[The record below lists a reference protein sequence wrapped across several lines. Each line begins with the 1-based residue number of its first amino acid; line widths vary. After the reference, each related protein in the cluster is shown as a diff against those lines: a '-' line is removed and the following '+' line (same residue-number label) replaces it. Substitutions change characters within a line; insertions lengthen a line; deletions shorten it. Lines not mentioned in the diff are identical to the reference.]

1 MAQISPEVNAAWQI
15 LNEAQSRMRS
25 DGLAAGLL
33 GLLGAVQ
40 QFRRVGD
47 RTDESYALGLLAGVH
62 HELGNFQEAADYH
75 RAGLEA
81 ARSIQQPGTRI
92 AEHLDGLGMALSNMG
107 QWQEAE
113 VNYKQAID
121 ETCKPIRAFR
131 RLRAHVIKHLA
142 DLYARYTGR
151 LEEAIAMY
159 DEAIAISLEC
169 EDQYNVAAAL
179 NFKGLAL
186 DNSNRRED
194 AVNHYEQ
201 SRVIAE
207 KIGDKGLLASC
218 LAHLGTSYLHLG
230 NVPLARQY
238 VVKALA
244 LDQEVGNKQ
253 GVCRDLWLLGQIQDN
268 EGDEKATET
277 LQDALLL
284 SRKVGDLKVAVHIL
298 RRLARLSGRRLQGG
312 RAKEYLEQA
321 LAHSKDLGDKHAEIE
336 ITVALSA
343 YEDVGAMLTRL
354 QEGIASAREQRSE
367 GLEQD
372 LEEAL
377 ADLYERNGDL
387 LQARE
392 HYAQAAELLERMR
405 SGYKAEEHLRA
416 FSRNTANCYERL
428 VDISLQLREDTDA
441 FLWAERS
448 RARVLQIMRNNR
460 QSQVSAVMSEQQRN
474 QYRQVCDRIIDLDMK
489 IQILERKGESGVD
502 RLQEELRDA
511 LLREADLVL
520 SARRMTGATAQAPR
534 QEIIPEQVTQWLAS
548 LRQPVL
554 VLSYYIGASGIYVFC
569 STAKTFYVQELGSS
583 AEEVRKLIHQFREKL
598 GVPENDARVES
609 GSVEIARRDPVLVE
623 ASSVPQGD
631 YVLDSRQ
638 LYEILLRPIQAE
650 IAAAEHI
657 CVIPYGPL
665 HFLPFHALH
674 DGEQY
679 LIEQKAVSYA
689 PSATILLESCQ
700 GGSLNI
706 DRVLALGEPACDLKP
721 LPFAREE
728 VERVQKILGPER
740 CRTEFGA
747 DALRTVVLD
756 AGGVG
761 NGQAGD
767 DVWHFAMHAMFVQAA
782 PQLSYLQLAK
792 AGGDD
797 GRLFAYEVA
806 ALPRAASL
814 TVMSAC
820 RTAMTR
826 EARGDELSGLL
837 YSFLVAG
844 AQTVIA
850 TLWSVADESTA
861 ALIVQF
867 YDLIDK
873 EPLGLA
879 EALQKAQIALLRSPK
894 TSSPYYWA
902 PIALY
907 CNWNPGRVTGDD
919 GVVRTIAAEAQV
931 ASVPIQ
937 VLVRKGASLLGRAR
951 IEGEKQS
958 YSLLP
963 KGEKE
968 ALGQAIEIFD
978 QVLEREPNHPVAL
991 RQRGIAHYA
1000 LYEKDKAEPDLLKAC
1015 QFDQND
1021 AVAAAVSGLIYSD
1034 GKRDCA
1040 AAVFYLERAF
1050 ALDHRLQLDYP
1061 SYRTYYLSS
1070 ALELCR
1076 AELAVRDHTQKLATT
1091 PNDPFLY
1098 AERGQAYWLLSFNGD
1113 NHQENRTKA
1122 LADFDRALALE
1133 PNNALAIVRRAWM
1146 ESPGTGPPDIY
1157 ARAVQ
1162 IDPGCAEAHMRL
1174 AQSLPKKETARSL
1187 AEIQLALECDPSI
1200 RHAHCRIAQRYLDQ
1214 GDLRRA
1220 IEEFETEVHNDPNC
1234 FDTYLYLT
1242 QIYAALGRPQEARHS
1257 LRESIRTSSHAPYEG
1272 GPGVGLLDSIVY
1284 AIRDLARRMLA
1295 EQQSNSPELPLTLL
1309 TELFDQANAIA
1320 NKGQSRE
1327 AAAIYT
1333 EILRHDPNNARAYGF
1348 RGGCYATLKEN
1359 DSAIPDLLRATEL
1372 NPNNA
1377 DAWFNLSLV
1386 YFNQMKYD
1394 ESRAAKERARLLDPE
1409 MVQRKEAED
1418 DRLRT
1423 PPAQKEPFDL
1433 EKALQAAYREARMQC
1448 AHCGRALRR
1457 PLGTQFAIPPAA
1469 QEKVREGIP
1478 YYCSL
1483 CRVNSCGACAMDDK
1497 GTMKCSRCLS
1507 EMEDWGEA
1515 KQAAESRPVTQS
1527 KQHASGPCV
1536 SCGASGPLRLGRLC
1550 SMCYAASAQA
1560 MAGLNY
1566 EGETSTECGR
1576 CGTKLPVQLAEV
1588 FSTGGGDIECRACF
1602 GKRLSRHKSG

>member
-1 MAQISPEVNAAWQI
+1 VAQESPEVTAAWQT

-25 DGLAAGLL
+25 DGLAAGLS

-40 QFRRVGD
+40 QFRRAGD
-47 RTDESYALGLLAGVH
+47 RTDESYALSLLAGVH
-62 HELGNFQEAADYH
+62 HELGNFREAADYH

-81 ARSIQQPGTRI
+81 ARSLPQPGTRI
-92 AEHLDGLGMALSNMG
+92 AEHLDGLAMALSNMG
-107 QWQEAE
+107 LWQEAE
-113 VNYKQAID
+113 VNYKQAIE
-121 ETCKPIRAFR
+121 ETPKPIRAFR
-131 RLRAHVIKHLA
+131 KLRAHVIKHLA

-159 DEAIAISLEC
+159 DESIAISLEC
-169 EDQYNVAAAL
+169 DDQYNVAAAL
-179 NFKGLAL
+179 NFKGLAF

-194 AVNHYEQ
+194 AVNLYEQ

-218 LAHLGTSYLHLG
+218 LAHLGTSYLNLG
-230 NVPLARQY
+230 NYPLARQY

-253 GVCRDLWLLGQIQDN
+253 GTCRDLWLLGQIQDN
-268 EGDEKATET
+268 LGDEKAIET
-277 LQDALLL
+277 LQEALLL
-284 SRKVGDLKVAVHIL
+284 SRKIGDLKVAVHVL
-298 RRLARLSGRRLQGG
+298 RRLARLAGRRLQGG

-336 ITVALSA
+336 LTVALSA
-343 YEDVGAMLTRL
+343 YEDVGAMLARL
-354 QEGIASAREQRSE
+354 QEGIASAQEIRSE

-387 LQARE
+387 LEARE

-416 FSRNTANCYERL
+416 FSRNTAHCYERL

-460 QSQVSAVMSEQQRN
+460 QSQVSAVMSDQQRI
-474 QYRQVCDRIIDLDMK
+474 QYRQVCDRVIDLDMK

-502 RLQEELRDA
+502 RLQEELREA

-520 SARRMTGATAQAPR
+520 SARRMTGATEQAPR
-534 QEIIPEQVTQWLAS
+534 QEILPGQVTQWLAS
-548 LRQPVL
+548 LRQRVL

-569 STAKTFYVQELGSS
+569 STAKTFYVQELESS

-598 GVPENDARVES
+598 GVPESDARVENGVS
-609 GSVEIARRDPVLVE
+609 EIARRDPVLVE
-623 ASSVPQGD
+623 ASSEPQGD
-631 YVLDSRQ
+631 YVLDSQ
-638 LYEILLRPIQAE
+638 KLYEILLRPIQAE

-689 PSATILLESCQ
+689 PSATILLESSQ

-756 AGGVG
+756 AGGAK

-767 DVWHFAMHAMFVQAA
+767 DVWHFAMHAMFVQSA

-873 EPLGLA
+873 EPMGLA

-907 CNWNPGRVTGDD
+907 CNWNPGIVTGGD
-919 GVVRTIAAEAQV
+919 GAVRTIAAEAQV
-931 ASVPIQ
+931 AALPIQ
-937 VLVRKGASLLGRAR
+937 VLIRKGASLLGRAR
-951 IEGEKQS
+951 IEGEK
-958 YSLLP
+958 YFLP

-978 QVLEREPNHPVAL
+978 QVLEREPDNPAAL

-1000 LYEKDKAEPDLLKAC
+1000 LYERVKAEPDLLKAC
-1015 QFDQND
+1015 QIDQKD
-1021 AVAAAVSGLIYSD
+1021 VVAAAVLGLIYAD

-1050 ALDHRLQLDYP
+1050 ALDHRLQLHYP
-1061 SYRTYYLSS
+1061 SYRTYSLAS
-1070 ALELCR
+1070 ALERCK
-1076 AELAVRDHTQKLATT
+1076 AELAVRDYTRRLEGA
-1091 PNDPFLY
+1091 PDDPSLY
-1098 AERGQAYWLLSFNGD
+1098 AERGQAYWLLSFKGD
-1113 NHQENRTKA
+1113 NHQENKTKA
-1122 LADFDRALALE
+1122 LADFDRALALD

-1146 ESPGTGPPDIY
+1146 ENLNTGSPDIF
-1157 ARAVQ
+1157 AQAVQ
-1162 IDPGCAEAHMRL
+1162 VDPGCAEAHMRL

-1187 AEIQLALECDPSI
+1187 AEIQLALKCDPSI
-1200 RHAHCRIAQRYLDQ
+1200 PHAHCRIAQRYLDQ

-1220 IEEFETEVHNDPNC
+1220 IEEFESEVRIDPNC
-1234 FDTYLYLT
+1234 FDAYLYLT
-1242 QIYAALGRPQEARHS
+1242 QIYAALGRTQEARHS
-1257 LRESIRTSSHAPYEG
+1257 LRESVRTSSHQPYEG

-1284 AIRDLARRMLA
+1284 AIRDLARRILA
-1295 EQQSNSPELPLTLL
+1295 EQESNSPELPLTLL
-1309 TELFDQANAIA
+1309 TSLFDQANAIA

-1327 AAAIYT
+1327 AAEIYT

-1348 RGGCYATLKEN
+1348 RGGCYATLREN
-1359 DSAIPDLLRATEL
+1359 DKAIADLLRAIEL

-1394 ESRAAKERARLLDPE
+1394 ESLAAKERARLLDPN

-1423 PPAQKEPFDL
+1423 PPAQTEPFDL

-1448 AHCGRALRR
+1448 VHCGRALRR
-1457 PLGTQFAIPPAA
+1457 PLGTQFAIPPADR
-1469 QEKVREGIP
+1469 EKVKEGIP
-1478 YYCSL
+1478 HYCSL
-1483 CRVNSCGACAMDDK
+1483 CRVNSCGACATEDK
-1497 GTMKCSRCLS
+1497 GKMKCSRCLS
-1507 EMEDWGEA
+1507 EMEEWGEA
-1515 KQAAESRPVTQS
+1515 KQASESRPVAQA
-1527 KQHASGPCV
+1527 KQDASGPCV
-1536 SCGASGPLRLGRLC
+1536 SCGTTGPLRLGRLC
-1550 SMCYAASAQA
+1550 WMCYAASAQA

-1566 EGETSTECGR
+1566 EGETSTDCGR
-1576 CGTKLPVQLAEV
+1576 CGAKLPVQLAEV

-1602 GKRLSRHKSG
+1602 GKRLSRLKST

>member
-1 MAQISPEVNAAWQI
+1 VAQISPEVNAAWQT

-25 DGLAAGLL
+25 DGLAAGLS
-33 GLLGAVQ
+33 GMLGAVQ
-40 QFRRVGD
+40 QFRRAGD

-62 HELGNFQEAADYH
+62 HELGNFREAADYH

-92 AEHLDGLGMALSNMG
+92 AEHLDGLAMALSNMG
-107 QWQEAE
+107 LWQEAE
-113 VNYKQAID
+113 VNYKQAIE
-121 ETCKPIRAFR
+121 ETRKPIRAFR
-131 RLRAHVIKHLA
+131 KLRAHVIKHLA

-169 EDQYNVAAAL
+169 DDQYNVAAAL
-179 NFKGLAL
+179 NFKGLAF

-194 AVNHYEQ
+194 AVNLYEQ
-201 SRVIAE
+201 SRLIAE

-218 LAHLGTSYLHLG
+218 LAHLGTSYLNLG
-230 NVPLARQY
+230 NAPLARQY

-244 LDQEVGNKQ
+244 LDKEVGNKQ
-253 GVCRDLWLLGQIQDN
+253 GACRDLWLLGQIQDN

-284 SRKVGDLKVAVHIL
+284 SRKIGDFKVAVHVL
-298 RRLARLSGRRLQGG
+298 RRLARLAGRRLQGG

-336 ITVALSA
+336 LTVALSA
-343 YEDVGAMLTRL
+343 YEDVGEMLARL
-354 QEGIASAREQRSE
+354 QQGIASAREIRSE

-416 FSRNTANCYERL
+416 FSRNTAHCYERL

-460 QSQVSAVMSEQQRN
+460 QSQVSAVMSDQQRI
-474 QYRQVCDRIIDLDMK
+474 QYRQVCDRVIDLDMK

-502 RLQEELRDA
+502 RLQEDLREA

-520 SARRMTGATAQAPR
+520 SARRMTGATEQMPR
-534 QEIIPEQVTQWLAS
+534 QEILPGQLTQWLAS
-548 LRQPVL
+548 LRQRVL
-554 VLSYYIGASGIYVFC
+554 VLSYYIGTSGIYVFC

-598 GVPENDARVES
+598 GVPESDARVEN
-609 GSVEIARRDPVLVE
+609 GVAEIARRDPVLVE
-623 ASSVPQGD
+623 ASSEPQGD
-631 YVLDSRQ
+631 YVLDSQR

-689 PSATILLESCQ
+689 PSATILLESSQ

-756 AGGVG
+756 AGGAK
-761 NGQAGD
+761 NGQGGD
-767 DVWHFAMHAMFVQAA
+767 DVWHFAMHAMFVQSA

-879 EALQKAQIALLRSPK
+879 EALQKAQIALLRSPR

-907 CNWNPGRVTGDD
+907 CNWNPGMVTGGD
-919 GVVRTIAAEAQV
+919 GGVRTIAAEAQV
-931 ASVPIQ
+931 AALPIQ
-937 VLVRKGASLLGRAR
+937 VLIRKGASLLGRAR
-951 IEGEKQS
+951 IEGEK
-958 YSLLP
+958 YFLP

-978 QVLEREPNHPVAL
+978 QVLEREPDNPVAL

-1000 LYEKDKAEPDLLKAC
+1000 LYERDKAEPDLLKAC
-1015 QFDQND
+1015 RIDQKD
-1021 AVAAAVSGLIYSD
+1021 AVAAAVLGLIYAD

-1050 ALDHRLQLDYP
+1050 ALDHRLHLHYP
-1061 SYRTYYLSS
+1061 SYRTYSLFS
-1070 ALELCR
+1070 ALERCR
-1076 AELAVRDHTQKLATT
+1076 AELAVRDYTRRLETT
-1091 PNDPFLY
+1091 PNDPSLY
-1098 AERGQAYWLLSFNGD
+1098 AERGQAYWLLSFKGD
-1113 NHQENRTKA
+1113 NHQENSTKA
-1122 LADFDRALALE
+1122 IADFDRALVLDR
-1133 PNNALAIVRRAWM
+1133 NNALAIVRRAWM
-1146 ESPGTGPPDIY
+1146 ESLNTGSPDIY
-1157 ARAVQ
+1157 AHAVQ
-1162 IDPGCAEAHMRL
+1162 VDPGCAEAHMRL
-1174 AQSLPKKETARSL
+1174 AQCLPKKETARSL

-1200 RHAHCRIAQRYLDQ
+1200 PHAHCRIAQRYLDQ

-1220 IEEFETEVHNDPNC
+1220 IEEFEREVRIDPNC
-1234 FDTYLYLT
+1234 FDAYLYLT
-1242 QIYAALGRPQEARHS
+1242 QIYAALGRTQEARHS
-1257 LRESIRTSSHAPYEG
+1257 LRESVRTSSHQPYEG

-1295 EQQSNSPELPLTLL
+1295 EQESDSPKLPLTLL
-1309 TELFDQANAIA
+1309 TSLFDQANAIA
-1320 NKGQSRE
+1320 NRGQSRE
-1327 AAAIYT
+1327 AAEIYT
-1333 EILRHDPNNARAYGF
+1333 EILRHDPNNARAYSF

-1359 DSAIPDLLRATEL
+1359 DKAIADLLRATEL
-1372 NPNNA
+1372 NPDNA

-1394 ESRAAKERARLLDPE
+1394 ESLAAKERARLLDPD
-1409 MVQRKEAED
+1409 MVKRKRAED

-1423 PPAQKEPFDL
+1423 PPAQTEPFDL
-1433 EKALQAAYREARMQC
+1433 EKALQAAYREARMEC

-1469 QEKVREGIP
+1469 REKVREGIP
-1478 YYCSL
+1478 YYCPL
-1483 CRVNSCGACAMDDK
+1483 CRVNSCGACATEEK
-1497 GTMKCSRCLS
+1497 GKMKCSRCLS
-1507 EMEDWGEA
+1507 EMEEWGEA
-1515 KQAAESRPVTQS
+1515 KQVSESRPLAQT
-1527 KQHASGPCV
+1527 KQDASGPCA
-1536 SCGASGPLRLGRLC
+1536 SCRTTGPLRLGRLC
-1550 SMCYAASAQA
+1550 WMCYAASAQA

-1566 EGETSTECGR
+1566 EGQTSTECGR
-1576 CGTKLPVQLAEV
+1576 CGAKLPVQLAEV

-1602 GKRLSRHKSG
+1602 GKRLSRLKSR

>member
-1 MAQISPEVNAAWQI
+1 MAQTSPEVDAAWQT
-15 LNEAQSRMRS
+15 LNEAQKRMRA
-25 DGLAAGLL
+25 DGLAAGLS

-40 QFRRVGD
+40 QFRRAGD

-62 HELGNFQEAADYH
+62 HELGNFREAADYH

-81 ARSIQQPGTRI
+81 ARSLQQPGTRI
-92 AEHLDGLGMALSNMG
+92 AEHLDGFGMALSNMG

-113 VNYKQAID
+113 VNYKQAIE
-121 ETCKPIRAFR
+121 ETHKPIRAFR
-131 RLRAHVIKHLA
+131 KLRAHVIKHLA
-142 DLYARYTGR
+142 DLYVRYTGR
-151 LEEAIAMY
+151 LEEAVAMY

-169 EDQYNVAAAL
+169 DDQYNVAAAL
-179 NFKGLAL
+179 NFKGLAF

-194 AVNHYEQ
+194 AVNLYEQ

-218 LAHLGTSYLHLG
+218 LAHLGTAYFNLG
-230 NVPLARQY
+230 NYPLARQY

-253 GVCRDLWLLGQIQDN
+253 GVCRELWLLGQIQDN
-268 EGDEKATET
+268 LGDEKAIET
-277 LQDALLL
+277 LQEALLL
-284 SRKVGDLKVAVHIL
+284 SRKIGDLKIAVHVL
-298 RRLARLSGRRLQGG
+298 RRLARLAGRRLQGG

-336 ITVALSA
+336 LTVALSD
-343 YEDVGAMLTRL
+343 YEDLGAMLARL
-354 QEGIASAREQRSE
+354 REGIGSAREIRSE

-387 LQARE
+387 LEARE

-416 FSRNTANCYERL
+416 FSRNTAHCYERL

-460 QSQVSAVMSEQQRN
+460 QSQVSGLMSEQQRN
-474 QYRQVCDRIIDLDMK
+474 QYRQVCDRVIDLDTK

-520 SARRMTGATAQAPR
+520 SARRMTGAAEQAPR
-534 QEIIPEQVTQWLAS
+534 HEILPEQLTQWLAS
-548 LRQPVL
+548 LRQRGL

-598 GVPENDARVES
+598 GVPESDALVEN
-609 GSVEIARRDPVLVE
+609 GGVEIDRRDPVLVE
-623 ASSVPQGD
+623 ASSEPLGDHVP
-631 YVLDSRQ
+631 DSQ
-638 LYEILLRPIQAE
+638 KLYEILLRPIQAE

-674 DGEQY
+674 DGAQY
-679 LIEQKAVSYA
+679 LVEQKAVSYA

-700 GGSLNI
+700 GGCLTI

-756 AGGVG
+756 AGSVK

-844 AQTVIA
+844 AQTVVA

-907 CNWNPGRVTGDD
+907 CNWNPGMVTGEDS
-919 GVVRTIAAEAQV
+919 RTIPAEAQV
-931 ASVPIQ
+931 PAVPIH
-937 VLVRKGASLLGRAR
+937 VLIRKGTSLLGRAR
-951 IEGEKQS
+951 IEREKQS

-968 ALGQAIEIFD
+968 ALEQAIEIFD
-978 QVLEREPNHPVAL
+978 QVLEREPDNPAAL
-991 RQRGIAHYA
+991 RQCGIAHYA

-1015 QFDQND
+1015 HIDQKD
-1021 AVAAAVSGLIYSD
+1021 AVAAAILGLIYAD
-1034 GKRDCA
+1034 GKRDCT

-1050 ALDHRLQLDYP
+1050 SLDHRLKLDYP
-1061 SYRTYYLSS
+1061 SYRTYSLSS
-1070 ALELCR
+1070 ALERCK
-1076 AELAVRDHTQKLATT
+1076 AELAVRDYTRKLGTT
-1091 PNDPFLY
+1091 PNDPSLY
-1098 AERGQAYWLLSFNGD
+1098 AERGQAYWLLSFKGD

-1122 LADFDRALALE
+1122 LADFDRALVLE

-1146 ESPGTGPPDIY
+1146 ESLNTGPPDIF

-1200 RHAHCRIAQRYLDQ
+1200 PHAHCRIAQRYLDR

-1220 IEEFETEVHNDPNC
+1220 IEEFETEVRIDPNC
-1234 FDTYLYLT
+1234 FDAYLYLT
-1242 QIYAALGRPQEARHS
+1242 QIYAALGRTQEARHS
-1257 LRESIRTSSHAPYEG
+1257 LRESVRTSSHQPYEG

-1284 AIRDLARRMLA
+1284 AIRDLARRMLT

-1309 TELFDQANAIA
+1309 TSLFDQANAIA

-1327 AAAIYT
+1327 AADIYT

-1359 DSAIPDLLRATEL
+1359 DKAIADLLRATEL
-1372 NPNNA
+1372 NPNNG

-1394 ESRAAKERARLLDPE
+1394 ESLAAKERARLLDPD
-1409 MVQRKEAED
+1409 MVKRKEAED

-1423 PPAQKEPFDL
+1423 PPAHTEPFDL
-1433 EKALQAAYREARMQC
+1433 ERALEAAYREARMEC
-1448 AHCGRALRR
+1448 AHCGRELRR

-1469 QEKVREGIP
+1469 REKVREGIP
-1478 YYCSL
+1478 YYCPL
-1483 CRVNSCGACAMDDK
+1483 CRVNSCGACATEEKD
-1497 GTMKCSRCLS
+1497 TMKCSRCLT
-1507 EMEDWGEA
+1507 EMEEWGEA
-1515 KQAAESRPVTQS
+1515 KQVSESRPVAQM
-1527 KQHASGPCV
+1527 KQDASGPCA
-1536 SCGASGPLRLGRLC
+1536 SCGTTGPLRLGRLC
-1550 SMCYAASAQA
+1550 WMCYAASAQA

-1576 CGTKLPVQLAEV
+1576 CGAKLPVQLAEV

-1602 GKRLSRHKSG
+1602 GKRLSRLKSG